1 MQSNSHL
8 CRMLGLMVLSLLLP
22 TVEPSKNHTLYIIAL
37 AAYPDTVIAPSWD
50 GGASLTPAAR
60 VAVDEINN
68 DSSILPDYRLELIE
82 KDDGCDI
89 TFKAITSFVDA
100 SFYSGKQVVG
110 MVGPGCSEAALAIG
124 GLSTQASAAMLMV
137 SVATTVKLTNRRAY
151 PYILRTVST
160 TYVYVKTYFD
170 LMEKNNWKKV
180 AVLFDY
186 YRTYF
191 SYTFDKFRDEFAK
204 RVPDGNITFVGG
216 VTPSYFPLDA
226 LEQSHTRVILGFLG
240 GEVAPQLLC
249 LAYHRKI
256 YYPTYQWV
264 FHDRSIHEFENGSS
278 ITDKSCPNGVCVC
291 TGWELQLVL
300 NNAIFCHYKLQR
312 DDTDSTTLISGGNFT
327 TFFNKLSPAVHKYI
341 AEKDIPYPIDLL
353 YAPTYYDTVWSL
365 ARALDRAVR
374 VDSVSLKDYWPALG
388 VSQLHTTQT
397 ILAQF
402 FDSDFSFEGASGRI
416 SYSNMT
422 GDSSTVVEVYQ
433 LYNNSIAPVASRKLL
448 GVFNGTMLPSLKT
461 GTFIPDAF
469 SIELVALKYEVAVMF
484 LVLLVVA
491 LAMTVSLH
499 LINVIYRHNA
509 AIKATSPK
517 LNHFIF
523 VGCYM
528 IIAASMIFIVLGS
541 FKSTT
546 PNKPVHDF
554 FCNAFWWLLV
564 LGFTVIFGIMIG
576 RLWRI
581 YRIFTHFQDPGN
593 LLSNYHLLGF
603 VGCLVCISS
612 GCLMVW
618 MATDQLRYEV
628 ISRPIAEFKESV
640 HWDCSCEHWVFWIL
654 ALLIFLGVLLTTMVT
669 LALLTRHVTNTNF
682 KYTKST
688 TILAYLLGILLYAG
702 VPVYVL
708 FQHDANLVNLTHSVM
723 CLVLVGSVYL
733 CNAFIFLPPIFSLFR
748 EKCGKRTVYA
758 DQPKQA
764 LPLFSSL

>member
-1 MQSNSHL
+1 
-8 CRMLGLMVLSLLLP
+8 MLACLMLLSLLLT
-22 TVEPSKNHTLYIIAL
+22 TVEPSKNHALYIVAL
-37 AAYPDTVIAPSWD
+37 AAYPDNVFKPSWD

-89 TFKAITSFVDA
+89 TFKAVTSFVDA

-216 VTPSYFPLDA
+216 VTRSYFPLDA
-226 LEQSHTRVILGFLG
+226 LEQSNARVILGFLG

-278 ITDKSCPNGVCVC
+278 ITDKSCPNGECVC

-327 TFFNKLSPAVHKYI
+327 TFFNKYSSAVHKYI
-341 AEKDIPYPIDLL
+341 AEKDMLYPIDLL
-353 YAPTYYDTVWSL
+353 YGPTYYDTVWSL

-402 FDSDFSFEGASGRI
+402 FDSDFSFEGASGLI
-416 SYSNMT
+416 SYNYKT
-422 GDSSTVVEVYQ
+422 GDTSTVVEVFQ
-433 LYNNSIAPVASRKLL
+433 LHPNSQGSMASKELI
-448 GVFNGTMLPSLKT
+448 GVFNRSNLTLIKGQFIDDTFQTKLVTMHLAGAVS
-461 GTFIPDAF
+461 FI
-469 SIELVALKYEVAVMF
+469 
-484 LVLLVVA
+484 VLLVVA
-491 LAMTVSLH
+491 LAMTVSFH
-499 LINVIYRHNA
+499 LINVIYCKTA
-509 AIKATSPK
+509 ALKATSPK

-546 PNKPVHDF
+546 PNQPVRDF

-593 LLSNYHLLGF
+593 LLSNHHLLGF
-603 VGCLVCISS
+603 VGFLVCISS
-612 GCLMVW
+612 GFLVVW
-618 MATDQLRYEV
+618 MATDPLRYKV
-628 ISRPIAEFKESV
+628 ISSSITEFKIIV
-640 HWDCSCEHWVFWIL
+640 QLDCNCEHYVIWLVAVFATL
-654 ALLIFLGVLLTTMVT
+654 AIPAIVMVT
-669 LALLTRHVTNTNF
+669 LAVLTRHVTDIHF
-682 KYTKST
+682 KHTKNV
-688 TILAYLLGILLYAG
+688 TIFAYVIGLLSCIG
-702 VPVYVL
+702 VPVYAIHRTNTGL
-708 FQHDANLVNLTHSVM
+708 TNLLYCIVGV
-723 CLVLVGSVYL
+723 VLVGSVYS
-733 CNAFIFLPPIFSLFR
+733 CNVFIFLPPVVSLYR
-748 EKCGKRTVYA
+748 EKFKMRAV
-758 DQPKQA
+758 QQRQR
-764 LPLFSSL
+764 